1 MSDGVM
7 QPGGLQSP
15 SSYADQIA
23 RILEGEILGGRYA
36 RGEHLQQDEVC
47 RRFGVSRTPAREALR
62 KLQALNLVELIPN
75 RGARVRVPTLRE
87 LEEVYQVR
95 AELEGFAAELA
106 AEADDPAIA
115 RRLREAQTALADLL
129 PVAVAALD
137 DADADDDTA
146 AAGDRGGDTDAGER
160 LRHFN
165 DTFHGVVHDAGGN
178 RRLGQMIQELHRYF
192 PKDTVRL
199 AVRTPDALQ
208 VLYLDDHDV
217 ILDRIANG
225 HGAQAHAAMRDHILR
240 SQSMLI
246 DYLRDRGL
254 GTSG

>member
-7 QPGGLQSP
+7 HPGTGLQSP

-106 AEADDPAIA
+106 AQADDPAIA
-115 RRLREAQTALADLL
+115 GRLREAQKALADVL
-129 PVAVAALD
+129 PAAVASLD
-137 DADADDDTA
+137 GADRDAD
-146 AAGDRGGDTDAGER
+146 ER

-178 RRLGQMIQELHRYF
+178 RRLGEMIQELHRYF

-199 AVRTPDALQ
+199 AIRTPDALQ
-208 VLYLDDHDV
+208 VVYLDDHDA
-217 ILDRIANG
+217 ILDCIASG
-225 HGAQAHAAMRDHILR
+225 QGPRARVAMRDHILR

-254 GTSG
+254 GG

>member
-1 MSDGVM
+1 MSDGVRH
-7 QPGGLQSP
+7 PGTGLRSP

-23 RILEGEILGGRYA
+23 GILEGEILGGRYA

-62 KLQALNLVELIPN
+62 KLQALNLVELVPN

-106 AEADDPAIA
+106 AEAEDPAIA
-115 RRLREAQTALADLL
+115 RRLAEAQRALADLL
-129 PVAVAALD
+129 PAAVAALD
-137 DADADDDTA
+137 GSEEAS
-146 AAGDRGGDTDAGER
+146 GER
-160 LRHFN
+160 LRHVN

-199 AVRTPDALQ
+199 AIRTPDALQ

-217 ILDRIANG
+217 VLDRIANG
-225 HGAQAHAAMRDHILR
+225 RGAQARVAMRDHILR
-240 SQSMLI
+240 SQTMLI

-254 GTSG
+254 GA

>member
-1 MSDGVM
+1 MSDGATHS
-7 QPGGLQSP
+7 GTGLQSP

-23 RILEGEILGGRYA
+23 GILEGEILAGRYA

-106 AEADDPAIA
+106 AESGDPAIA
-115 RRLREAQTALADLL
+115 RQLGEAQKALADLL
-129 PVAVAALD
+129 PAAVAALD
-137 DADADDDTA
+137 GPDESA
-146 AAGDRGGDTDAGER
+146 AER

-165 DTFHGVVHDAGGN
+165 DTFHGVIHGAGGN

-208 VLYLDDHDV
+208 ALYLDDHDV
-217 ILDRIANG
+217 VLERIANG
-225 HGAQAHAAMRDHILR
+225 YGAEARVAMRDHILR
-240 SQSMLI
+240 SQSMMI

-254 GTSG
+254 EG

>member
-1 MSDGVM
+1 MSDGIVH
-7 QPGGLQSP
+7 PGAGLQAP

-106 AEADDPAIA
+106 AGATDPAIT
-115 RRLREAQTALADLL
+115 RRLREAQQALADLL
-129 PVAVAALD
+129 PAAVAALD
-137 DADADDDTA
+137 GTDE
-146 AAGDRGGDTDAGER
+146 DAGER

-165 DTFHGVVHDAGGN
+165 DSFHGVIHDAGGN

-199 AVRTPDALQ
+199 AVRTPEALRA
-208 VLYLDDHDV
+208 LYLDDHDV
-217 ILDRIANG
+217 VLDRIANG
-225 HGAQAHAAMRDHILR
+225 LGAQARVAMRDHILR
-240 SQSMLI
+240 SQSLLI
-246 DYLRDRGL
+246 DYLRAHGL
-254 GTSG
+254 GA

>member
-1 MSDGVM
+1 MSEGVTH
-7 QPGGLQSP
+7 PATGLQSP

-23 RILEGEILGGRYA
+23 GILEGEILGGHYG

-62 KLQALNLVELIPN
+62 KLQALNLVELVPN

-106 AEADDPAIA
+106 AGADDPAIA
-115 RRLREAQTALADLL
+115 RRLAEAQQALADLL
-129 PVAVAALD
+129 PAAVASLD
-137 DADADDDTA
+137 GADT
-146 AAGDRGGDTDAGER
+146 GAGER
-160 LRHFN
+160 LRQFN

-225 HGAQAHAAMRDHILR
+225 HGAQARLAMRDHILR

-254 GTSG
+254 GS

>member
-1 MSDGVM
+1 MSDGFLR
-7 QPGGLQSP
+7 GEIGLQSP
-15 SSYADQIA
+15 GSYADQIA
-23 RILEGEILGGRYA
+23 RIIEGEILAGRYA

-106 AEADDPAIA
+106 VEAEDPSIV
-115 RRLREAQTALADLL
+115 RRLEEAHAALAGVL
-129 PVAVAALD
+129 PAAVAALD
-137 DADADDDTA
+137 GSDE
-146 AAGDRGGDTDAGER
+146 GAGER
-160 LRHFN
+160 LRHAN
-165 DTFHGVVHDAGGN
+165 DTFHGIIHGAGGN
-178 RRLGQMIQELHRYF
+178 RRLGEMIQELHRYF

-199 AVRTPDALQ
+199 AIRTPEAFHA
-208 VLYLDDHDV
+208 LYLDDHAV
-217 ILDRIANG
+217 ILEWIASG
-225 HGAQAHAAMRDHILR
+225 QGGRARAAMRDHILR

-246 DYLRDRGL
+246 AYLRDRGL
-254 GTSG
+254 DT

>member
-1 MSDGVM
+1 MSDSLGHS
-7 QPGGLQSP
+7 GTGLQSP

-23 RILEGEILGGRYA
+23 QILEGEILAGHYT

-47 RRFGVSRTPAREALR
+47 QRFGVSRTPAREALR

-106 AEADDPAIA
+106 AQTKNPDVARQLGEAHKALTELLPTAG
-115 RRLREAQTALADLL
+115 TALHDSEEGAS
-129 PVAVAALD
+129 
-137 DADADDDTA
+137 
-146 AAGDRGGDTDAGER
+146 ER
-160 LRHFN
+160 LRRFN
-165 DTFHGVVHDAGGN
+165 DTFHSVIHDAGGN
-178 RRLGQMIQELHRYF
+178 RHLGQMIQELHRYF

-199 AVRTPDALQ
+199 AIQTPEALK
-208 VLYLDDHDV
+208 VLYLDDHEA
-217 ILDRIANG
+217 ILQQITNG
-225 HGAQAHAAMRDHILR
+225 RAAKARTAMREHILR

-246 DYLRDRGL
+246 DYLRNRGL
-254 GTSG
+254 AADDNRHV

>member
-1 MSDGVM
+1 MSDGVVR
-7 QPGGLQSP
+7 PGVGLQTP
-15 SSYADQIA
+15 TSYADQIA
-23 RILEGEILGGRYA
+23 RILEGEILAGRYA

-106 AEADDPAIA
+106 AQADDPEIT
-115 RRLREAQTALADLL
+115 RRLREAHEALSDLL
-129 PVAVAALD
+129 PAAVAALD
-137 DADADDDTA
+137 ELDDESDAA
-146 AAGDRGGDTDAGER
+146 AGER

-165 DTFHGVVHDAGGN
+165 DTFHGIIHNAGGN

-192 PKDTVRL
+192 PKDTVRR
-199 AVRTPDALQ
+199 AIRTPEALQ
-208 VLYLDDHDV
+208 AIYVDDHDV

-225 HGAQAHAAMRDHILR
+225 RGPQARRAMRDHIMR
-240 SQSMLI
+240 SQSMMI
-246 DYLRDRGL
+246 DHLRASGL
-254 GTSG
+254 GD

>member
-7 QPGGLQSP
+7 NAGTGLQAP
-15 SSYADQIA
+15 TSYADQIA
-23 RILEGEILGGRYA
+23 RILESEILAGHYT
-36 RGEHLQQDEVC
+36 RGAHLQQDEVC
-47 RRFGVSRTPAREALR
+47 QRFGVSRTPAREALR

-95 AELEGFAAELA
+95 AELEGLAAELA
-106 AEADDPAIA
+106 AETQDPAVA
-115 RRLREAQTALADLL
+115 RQLEEAQQALAAVL
-129 PVAVAALD
+129 PEAIAALD
-137 DADADDDTA
+137 GSEDSAS
-146 AAGDRGGDTDAGER
+146 ER

-165 DTFHGVVHDAGGN
+165 DTFHGVIHDAGGN

-199 AVRTPDALQ
+199 AIRTPEALQ
-208 VLYLDDHDV
+208 AFYHDDHAV
-217 ILDRIANG
+217 ILDRIAHG
-225 HGAQAHAAMRDHILR
+225 QGAQAREAMRDHIRR

-246 DYLRDRGL
+246 EYLRDGGL
-254 GTSG
+254 GG

>member
-1 MSDGVM
+1 MSDGFM
-7 QPGGLQSP
+7 HSGTGLQSP

-23 RILEGEILGGRYA
+23 RILEGEILAGRYA

-106 AEADDPAIA
+106 AETKDPAIA
-115 RRLREAQTALADLL
+115 RQLGEAQKALADLL
-129 PVAVAALD
+129 PAAVAALD
-137 DADADDDTA
+137 GSDES
-146 AAGDRGGDTDAGER
+146 AGER

-165 DTFHGVVHDAGGN
+165 DTFHGIVHDAGGN

-199 AVRTPDALQ
+199 AIRTPDALQ
-208 VLYLDDHDV
+208 VLYLDDHDA

-225 HGAQAHAAMRDHILR
+225 RGAKARVAMRDHILR

-254 GTSG
+254 GG

>member
-1 MSDGVM
+1 MSDGVT
-7 QPGGLQSP
+7 QPGAGLQSP

-36 RGEHLQQDEVC
+36 RGAHLQQDEVC

-115 RRLREAQTALADLL
+115 RRLREAQTALAELL

-137 DADADDDTA
+137 GADEH
-146 AAGDRGGDTDAGER
+146 AGER

-165 DTFHGVVHDAGGN
+165 DTFHGVIHDAGGN

-217 ILDRIANG
+217 ILDRIAHRDG
-225 HGAQAHAAMRDHILR
+225 PQARAAMRDHILR

-246 DYLRDRGL
+246 DYLRERGL

>member
-1 MSDGVM
+1 MSDMPSGA
-7 QPGGLQSP
+7 GLESP

-23 RILEGEILGGRYA
+23 RILEGEILAGRYA
-36 RGEHLQQDEVC
+36 RGAHLQQDEVC

-106 AEADDPAIA
+106 AEAKDPSVA
-115 RRLREAQTALADLL
+115 RQLAEAQKALADLL
-129 PVAVAALD
+129 PTAVAALD
-137 DADADDDTA
+137 GSGESA
-146 AAGDRGGDTDAGER
+146 AER

-165 DTFHGVVHDAGGN
+165 DAFHGVIHDAGGN

-199 AVRTPDALQ
+199 AIRTPEALQ
-208 VLYLDDHDV
+208 VLYLDDHEV
-217 ILDRIANG
+217 ILDRIVNG
-225 HGAQAHAAMRDHILR
+225 RGAQAREAMRDHIRR
-240 SQSMLI
+240 SQAMLI
-246 DYLRDRGL
+246 EYLRDGGL
-254 GTSG
+254 GA

>member
-7 QPGGLQSP
+7 HPGAGLQSP

-87 LEEVYQVR
+87 LEEVYRVR

-106 AEADDPAIA
+106 AETDDPAIA
-115 RRLREAQTALADLL
+115 RRLGEAQQALADLL
-129 PVAVAALD
+129 PAAVASLD
-137 DADADDDTA
+137 GADEDAA
-146 AAGDRGGDTDAGER
+146 ER

-199 AVRTPDALQ
+199 AIRTPDALQ

-217 ILDRIANG
+217 ILDRIASG
-225 HGAQAHAAMRDHILR
+225 HGALARAAMRDHILR

-254 GTSG
+254 GA